1 MVSKVHKKNLIKQF
15 NTNFKKRELS
25 PMLPIKVLV
34 VEDEVITGRVISEEL
49 TLIGYAVTDLATSD
63 EETLA
68 SVSEDRPDI
77 VLMDIILRGSVKD
90 GIEIATILRQEY
102 HLPVI
107 YITAHTDEA
116 TLERARKSEP
126 YGYLVKPFDERDLR
140 VAIETASYKHQM
152 ERQLAL
158 REAQLSKILR
168 STNDAVIATD
178 RIAEVT
184 YMNTAA
190 EYLTG
195 WQVAEAL
202 GREIT
207 QVFRLIDE
215 NSGEEV
221 TNPVPQVLRSGQV
234 SFLND
239 STAMIDRQGIRRS
252 VGDSASPIYLP
263 SGEIDGAVMVLWD
276 MSDRKRT
283 ADALRESEIRFR
295 SAFETAAIGM
305 ALNDL
310 DGRFFKVNQA
320 LCEILGYS
328 ESELLSLTYQEITHA
343 DHMQSDSEAVQS
355 LLRGEISSFH
365 LEKRLWHKDGY
376 IVWISLSVSLVRNIN
391 QQPIYL
397 IAQLQNISDRKQAEI
412 ALFQL
417 NKELEDRVNQRTE
430 DLKQTESS
438 LIATNEQLAQANA
451 ELARATRLKD
461 EFLANMSHELRTP
474 LNAILGMAE
483 GMQDSVFGE
492 VNEPQIKALQTI
504 ERSGSHLLSLINDI
518 LDIAKIASGQI
529 ELEYTPISV
538 EMLCQSS
545 LVFIKQQAHKKQI
558 QLETKL
564 QPNLPDLNVDERR
577 IRQVLINL
585 LTNAVK
591 FTPQGGCIT
600 LEVSYRSQ
608 EESSLSR
615 TDPSIN
621 TPDNSCAVNYLR
633 IAVIDTGIGI
643 APENIQKLF
652 QPFIQIDSALNRQYQ
667 GTGLGLALVKRIV
680 ELHGGKVDLVSELG
694 VGSCFTVDIPYIKSG
709 QSSTAMESQIELSI
723 APSQFKQ
730 ETSALVLIAEDSVAN
745 TMTISSYLIAKGYR
759 IEHAANGQEAIILA
773 KTHHPDIILMDIQM
787 PVMDGLEAIKQI
799 RLDPNLAGIPIIAIT
814 ALAMSGDRDR
824 CLAAGANEYLSK
836 PVKLKELA
844 ETIHKMLE
852 PKNHP

>member
-1 MVSKVHKKNLIKQF
+1 
-15 NTNFKKRELS
+15 
-25 PMLPIKVLV
+25 MLPIKILV

-68 SVSEDRPDI
+68 SISEDRPDI

-107 YITAHTDEA
+107 YITAHTDDA

-158 REAQLSKILR
+158 REAQLSMILK

-190 EYLTG
+190 EHLTG
-195 WQVAEAL
+195 WQVGEAL
-202 GREIT
+202 GRSVT
-207 QVFRLIDE
+207 DVCCLIDE

-221 TNPVPQVLRSGQV
+221 INPIPQVLRSGQV

-283 ADALRESEIRFR
+283 EAALRESEIRFR

-305 ALNDL
+305 ALNAL
-310 DGRFFKVNQA
+310 DGRFLKVNKA

-328 ESELLSLTYQEITHA
+328 ESELLSLTYQEITYA
-343 DHMQSDSEAVQS
+343 DDMQSDSEAVQS

-391 QQPIYL
+391 NQPMYL
-397 IAQLQNISDRKQAEI
+397 IAQLQNISDRKQVEI

-438 LIATNEQLAQANA
+438 LIATNEQLANTNA

-483 GMQDSVFGE
+483 GMQESVFGE

-529 ELEYTPISV
+529 ELEYSLISI
-538 EMLCQSS
+538 ETLCQSS
-545 LVFIKQQAHKKQI
+545 LVFIRQQALKKQI

-564 QPNLPDLNVDERR
+564 QANLPDLIVDERR

-591 FTPQGGCIT
+591 FTPEGGCIT

-608 EESSLSR
+608 EASSSSLSG
-615 TDPSIN
+615 TDLSIN
-621 TPDNSCAVNYLR
+621 TLDNSWAGNYLR

-667 GTGLGLALVKRIV
+667 GTGLGLSLVKRIV
-680 ELHGGKVDLVSELG
+680 ELHGGKVGLTSEVG
-694 VGSCFTVDIPYIKSG
+694 VGSCFTVDIPCLETTSVPV
-709 QSSTAMESQIELSI
+709 AMETLTTSSIEFSQT
-723 APSQFKQ
+723 KQ
-730 ETSALVLIAEDSVAN
+730 KTEPLVLIAEDNEAN
-745 TMTISSYLIAKGYR
+745 VMTVSSYLIAKGYR
-759 IEHAANGQEAIILA
+759 IKHATNGQEAIALA
-773 KTHHPDIILMDIQM
+773 KVYHPDVILMDIQM

-799 RLDPNLAGIPIIAIT
+799 RLDPNLAEIPIIAVT

-824 CLAAGANEYLSK
+824 CLEAGANEYLRK
-836 PVKLKELA
+836 PMKLKELTT
-844 ETIHKMLE
+844 TILKLL
-852 PKNHP
+852 

>member
-1 MVSKVHKKNLIKQF
+1 
-15 NTNFKKRELS
+15 
-25 PMLPIKVLV
+25 MLPTRVLV

-68 SVSEDRPDI
+68 SVSENRPDI
-77 VLMDIILRGSVKD
+77 VLMDIILRGSARD

-107 YITAHTDEA
+107 YITAHTDDT

-158 REAQLSKILR
+158 REAQLSTILR

-195 WQVAEAL
+195 WQITEAL

-283 ADALRESEIRFR
+283 EAALRESEIRFR

-305 ALNDL
+305 ALNNL
-310 DGRFFKVNQA
+310 EGRFLKVNQA
-320 LCEILGYS
+320 LCRILGYT
-328 ESELLSLTYQEITHA
+328 ESELLSLTYQEITYA
-343 DHMQSDSEAVQS
+343 DDMQPDSEAVQS
-355 LLRGEISSFH
+355 LLRGEVSSFH

-391 QQPIYL
+391 QQPMYL

-412 ALFQL
+412 ELFQL
-417 NKELEDRVNQRTE
+417 NKELEDRVNRRTE
-430 DLKQTESS
+430 ALKQTEVR
-438 LIATNEQLAQANA
+438 LIVTNSQLANANA

-474 LNAILGMAE
+474 LNAILGMTE
-483 GMQDSVFGE
+483 GMQESVFGK
-492 VNEPQIKALQTI
+492 VNEPQIKALQLI

-529 ELEYTPISV
+529 ELEYSSISIKT
-538 EMLCQSS
+538 LCQSS
-545 LVFIKQQAHKKQI
+545 LVFIRQQALKKQI

-564 QPNLPDLNVDERR
+564 QANLPDLTVDERR

-591 FTPQGGCIT
+591 FTPEGGCIT
-600 LEVSYRSQ
+600 LEVSYQSQTTEDAFLSEGDSSMNIPTRS
-608 EESSLSR
+608 LR
-615 TDPSIN
+615 N
-621 TPDNSCAVNYLR
+621 NYLR
-633 IAVIDTGIGI
+633 IAVSDTGIGI
-643 APENIQKLF
+643 APENIPKLF

-667 GTGLGLALVKRIV
+667 GTGLGLSLVKRIV
-680 ELHGGKVDLVSELG
+680 ELHGGKVGLTSEVG
-694 VGSCFTVDIPYIKSG
+694 VGSCFTVDIPCFETTSAPV
-709 QSSTAMESQIELSI
+709 AMETLTTSSIEFSQT
-723 APSQFKQ
+723 KQ
-730 ETSALVLIAEDSVAN
+730 KTEPLVLIAEDNEAN
-745 TMTISSYLIAKGYR
+745 VMTFSSYLIAKGYR
-759 IEHAANGQEAIILA
+759 IEQATNGQEAIALA
-773 KTHHPDIILMDIQM
+773 KVHHPDVILMDIQM

-799 RLDPNLAGIPIIAIT
+799 RRDPNLAEIPIIAIT
-814 ALAMSGDRDR
+814 ALAMTGDRDR

-836 PVKLKELA
+836 PVKLKDLA
-844 ETIHKMLE
+844 TIIL
-852 PKNHP
+852 NLLNTD

>member
-1 MVSKVHKKNLIKQF
+1 
-15 NTNFKKRELS
+15 
-25 PMLPIKVLV
+25 MLPIKILV

-68 SVSEDRPDI
+68 SISEDRPDI

-107 YITAHTDEA
+107 YITAHTDDA

-158 REAQLSKILR
+158 REAQLSMILK

-190 EYLTG
+190 EHLTG
-195 WQVAEAL
+195 WQVGEAL
-202 GREIT
+202 GRSVT
-207 QVFRLIDE
+207 DVCCLIDE

-221 TNPVPQVLRSGQV
+221 INPIPQVLRSGQV

-283 ADALRESEIRFR
+283 EAALRESEIRFR

-305 ALNDL
+305 ALNAL
-310 DGRFFKVNQA
+310 DGRFLKVNKA

-328 ESELLSLTYQEITHA
+328 ESELLSLTYQEITCA
-343 DHMQSDSEAVQS
+343 DDMQSDSEAVQS

-391 QQPIYL
+391 NQPMYL
-397 IAQLQNISDRKQAEI
+397 IAQLQNISDRKQVEI

-438 LIATNEQLAQANA
+438 LIATNEQLANTNA

-483 GMQDSVFGE
+483 GMQESVFGE

-529 ELEYTPISV
+529 ELEYSLISI
-538 EMLCQSS
+538 ETLCQSS
-545 LVFIKQQAHKKQI
+545 LVFIRQQALKKQI

-564 QPNLPDLNVDERR
+564 QPNLPNLIVDERR

-591 FTPQGGCIT
+591 FTPEGGCIT

-608 EESSLSR
+608 EASSSSLSG
-615 TDPSIN
+615 TDLSIN
-621 TPDNSCAVNYLR
+621 TLDNSWAGNYLR

-667 GTGLGLALVKRIV
+667 GTGLGLSLVKRIV
-680 ELHGGKVDLVSELG
+680 ELHGGKVGLTSEVG
-694 VGSCFTVDIPYIKSG
+694 VGSCFTVDIPCLETTSVPV
-709 QSSTAMESQIELSI
+709 AMETLTTSSIEFSQT
-723 APSQFKQ
+723 KQ
-730 ETSALVLIAEDSVAN
+730 KTEPLVLIAEDNEAN
-745 TMTISSYLIAKGYR
+745 VMTVSSYLIAKGYR
-759 IEHAANGQEAIILA
+759 IKHATNGQEAIALA
-773 KTHHPDIILMDIQM
+773 KVYHPDVILMDIQM

-799 RLDPNLAGIPIIAIT
+799 RLDPNLAEIPIIAVT

-824 CLAAGANEYLSK
+824 CLEAGANEYLRK
-836 PVKLKELA
+836 PMKLKELTT
-844 ETIHKMLE
+844 TILKLL
-852 PKNHP
+852 